1 MMLDNLDHVHRFR
14 EELVNEYHLDY
25 VILVSISKS
34 NSIGQ
39 DILIGEDDR
48 IFNDN
53 SLLTSAIVQILDIK

>member
-14 EELVNEYHLDY
+14 DELVNEYHLDY

-39 DILIGEDDR
+39 DILIGEDER

-53 SLLTSAIVQILDIK
+53 S